1 MTRAPL
7 LAWVLLILLAAIW
20 GGSFMLT
27 NIAVREI
34 PPLTV
39 VALRLC
45 LATALV
51 WVYARAMGARTPN
64 VRRPDG
70 RRIAKFALAAAIV
83 GNVLPFT
90 LISWAQLHI
99 PSALSGL
106 LMAPMPLMVLML
118 SHFLIAGER
127 LTAPRMLGFLIGFA
141 GVALLIGGE
150 AVAQLG
156 RGEAMALLGQVATLA
171 AAFGY
176 ACSSIILKRANPPD
190 PLGISVAILG
200 VGAVITLPAALLLEQ
215 ADFTTASWMALV
227 CVAGLGVGATGLA
240 QVLLMKI
247 IGLAGPPFLSLV
259 NYQVPVWAVIFG
271 VLLLG
276 ETLPA
281 GFWLALG
288 LILLGLAI
296 AQFSGRRRRDVPP
309 KHV

>member
-27 NIAVREI
+27 NVAVREL

-45 LATALV
+45 LATGLV
-51 WVYARAMGARTPN
+51 WAYATARGARLPN
-64 VRRPDG
+64 LRVADG
-70 RRIAKFALAAAIV
+70 RRIGKFALGAAIV
-83 GNVLPFT
+83 GNVLPFS
-90 LISWAQLHI
+90 LISWAQLYI

-127 LTAPRMLGFLIGFA
+127 LTTPRVIGFIIGFA
-141 GVALLIGGE
+141 GVAILIGGE
-150 AVAQLG
+150 AIAQLG
-156 RGEAMALLGQVATLA
+156 RGDALALVGQVATLA

-190 PLGISVAILG
+190 PLGISIMILG
-200 VGAVITLPAALLLEQ
+200 IGAMITLPAALMVESPDLT
-215 ADFTTASWMALV
+215 AASWLTIA
-227 CVAGLGVGATGLA
+227 CVIGLGVGATGLA

-276 ETLPA
+276 ETLPGA
-281 GFWLALG
+281 FWPALALI
-288 LILLGLAI
+288 LIGLAI
-296 AQFSGRRRRDVPP
+296 AQFIGQRRTP
-309 KHV
+309 HV

>member
-1 MTRAPL
+1 MTRPPL
-7 LAWVLLILLAAIW
+7 LAWVLLILLASIW

-27 NIAVREI
+27 NIAVREV

-45 LATALV
+45 LATLLV
-51 WVYARAMGARTPN
+51 WTYARAVGAWAPN
-64 VRRPDG
+64 LTQPDG
-70 RRIAKFALAAAIV
+70 RRIAKFALGAAIV
-83 GNVLPFT
+83 GNVLPFS

-118 SHFLIAGER
+118 SHFLVAGER
-127 LTAPRMLGFLIGFA
+127 LTTPRVIGFLIGFA

-156 RGEAMALLGQVATLA
+156 RGDALALIGQIATLL

-176 ACSSIILKRANPPD
+176 ACSSIILKRANAPD

-200 VGAVITLPAALLLEQ
+200 IGAAITLPAALIIEQ
-215 ADFTTASWMALV
+215 ADFTTTSWTALL
-227 CVAGLGVGATGLA
+227 CVAGLGMGATGLA
-240 QVLLMKI
+240 QVLLMRI

-259 NYQVPVWAVIFG
+259 NYQVPIWAVVFG

-276 ETLPA
+276 ETLPG
-281 GFWLALG
+281 GFWPALALI
-288 LILLGLAI
+288 LIGLAI
-296 AQFSGRRRRDVPP
+296 AQFVGRRRDVPP